1 MQLVSI
7 GLARR
12 LGHEPGDVMRFHGTF
27 HARFHIGTTDR
38 ALLIRADRR
47 SGVGPDHMIGQDQR
61 RDDYA
66 PH

>member
-38 ALLIRADRR
+38 ALLI
-47 SGVGPDHMIGQDQR
+47 
-61 RDDYA
+61 
-66 PH
+66 